1 MTQKP
6 LFFSLALTLTASVAI
21 TAQPVPH
28 STTISQK
35 AKSTP
40 QLFAFQRT
48 KSDLFLLIPDSLLG
62 RPFLSV
68 TRFITTPSG
77 LKMYGGELGN
87 TQVLCWEKKEDKL
100 VLRSLDYGV
109 TAESGSTIARAVR
122 NSGEQAIVAAIPIES
137 PKTAPTDSIAFKD
150 KDKKK
155 RKKKNKHNEAFQ
167 ERPIVVKEHGPKVY
181 RIKATDLFKGD
192 HASLSISA
200 TNKAVLG
207 ATSFKADQSFIDE
220 VRAYPTNL
228 EVSSTKTYAGRN
240 ATAGN
245 LTFQVNTSWV
255 LLPKEPMR
263 PRTFDPRVGYF
274 TERATTYNDTQQSV
288 RPRQLISRWRLEPK
302 EEDLDK
308 MRRGELV
315 EPKKPIIYY
324 VDPATPRQWVKY
336 LIQGVEDW
344 NVAFEQAGFK
354 NAIRAYEWPNDSTMS
369 TEDARYSVI
378 RYLASPTA
386 NAYGPRISDPRSGE
400 ILESHIGWYHNV
412 MKLVHDWYMIQAGA
426 VDERTHTMHF
436 DEKLMG
442 ELIRFVSSHEVGH
455 TLGLRHNMGAS
466 YSTPVEKLRS
476 KEWVEKH
483 GHTAS
488 IMDYARFNYVAQ
500 PEDNI
505 GEAGIFPRIN
515 DYDKWAI
522 EWGYKYFPDAQ
533 SENEERLLLNR
544 ITIDSLTANPR
555 LWFGGEGKDNDPRA
569 QTEDLGDDAMKAS
582 DYGLRNL
589 RRIVP
594 QLDKWSYE
602 EGDLDDNLKQ
612 VYGAAITQYRRY
624 VGHVCH
630 NVGGQLQ
637 NFKSAEQPGAVY
649 EEMSRERQ
657 RRALQ
662 WVNDNVVKEPQWLIA
677 PAYVKRIHR
686 NPQDAI
692 RPAGENMVSY
702 LTSTNMF
709 NNVAKQTHY
718 TANEYIHDLL
728 NMLFPITG
736 KSSSW
741 LRFLQQTATVKLLKQ
756 WSSTT
761 EGDGRPYMT
770 AFLQQLL
777 SRLRTLPTTDTATR
791 AHYADLRLQI
801 QQALNGGATSAS
813 RTKAG
818 T

>member
-1 MTQKP
+1 
-6 LFFSLALTLTASVAI
+6 
-21 TAQPVPH
+21 
-28 STTISQK
+28 
-35 AKSTP
+35 
-40 QLFAFQRT
+40 
-48 KSDLFLLIPDSLLG
+48 
-62 RPFLSV
+62 
-68 TRFITTPSG
+68 
-77 LKMYGGELGN
+77 
-87 TQVLCWEKKEDKL
+87 
-100 VLRSLDYGV
+100 
-109 TAESGSTIARAVR
+109 
-122 NSGEQAIVAAIPIES
+122 
-137 PKTAPTDSIAFKD
+137 
-150 KDKKK
+150 
-155 RKKKNKHNEAFQ
+155 
-167 ERPIVVKEHGPKVY
+167 
-181 RIKATDLFKGD
+181 
-192 HASLSISA
+192 
-200 TNKAVLG
+200 
-207 ATSFKADQSFIDE
+207 
-220 VRAYPTNL
+220 
-228 EVSSTKTYAGRN
+228 
-240 ATAGN
+240 
-245 LTFQVNTSWV
+245 
-255 LLPKEPMR
+255 
-263 PRTFDPRVGYF
+263 
-274 TERATTYNDTQQSV
+274 
-288 RPRQLISRWRLEPK
+288 
-302 EEDLDK
+302 
-308 MRRGELV
+308 
-315 EPKKPIIYY
+315 
-324 VDPATPRQWVKY
+324 
-336 LIQGVEDW
+336 
-344 NVAFEQAGFK
+344 
-354 NAIRAYEWPNDSTMS
+354 
-369 TEDARYSVI
+369 
-378 RYLASPTA
+378 
-386 NAYGPRISDPRSGE
+386 
-400 ILESHIGWYHNV
+400 
-412 MKLVHDWYMIQAGA
+412 
-426 VDERTHTMHF
+426 
-436 DEKLMG
+436 
-442 ELIRFVSSHEVGH
+442 
-455 TLGLRHNMGAS
+455 MGAS
-466 YSTPVEKLRS
+466 YCTPVENLRK

-612 VYGAAITQYRRY
+612 VYSAAITQYRRY

-801 QQALNGGATSAS
+801 QQALNGGATSVS
-813 RTKAG
+813 RTKTG